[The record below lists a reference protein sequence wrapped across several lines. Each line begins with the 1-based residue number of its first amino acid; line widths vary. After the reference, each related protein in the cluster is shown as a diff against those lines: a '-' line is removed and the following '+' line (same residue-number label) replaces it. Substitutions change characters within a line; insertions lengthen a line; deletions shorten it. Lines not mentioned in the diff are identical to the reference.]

1 MTCVLVIGGAGVFG
15 AHLARTLVE
24 QGLEIVIAGRSLS
37 RARAMADTLPGARA
51 VALDR
56 DRLTAAE
63 LKATGAALVVDAAG
77 PFQGAEPVV
86 ARAALASGLHYI
98 DLADARDFVV
108 RFPDLDAAAKAAG
121 VAMLTGASSTP
132 ALSHAALDHLTEGWR
147 RIDAVEAVICPGAR
161 APRGPAV
168 MAAILSWMGAPVRV
182 FIDGR
187 WTVRRGWSGLH
198 RRPMGAAGPR
208 WASLCETPD
217 LDLMVERHRPA
228 RSALFL
234 AGLEPPVLHFAAWLL
249 AAVSGVV
256 GVRFTGAARSL
267 AALARPLGMFGDDRG
282 AMRVEARGL
291 DAEGRPVTAVWTLS
305 APPGAGP
312 VTPALPAAAAVQA
325 VLSGGVRPG
334 ARPCV
339 SLLTL
344 ADMAPLLNRHG
355 LSTHVAVTPGALFER
370 VLGEDF
376 RRLPEPIRDL
386 HRTLGDSVWSG
397 RASVQ
402 GAGTWAG
409 RLAAAMFG
417 FPGELPEA
425 PVTVRIT
432 SDGRRSLWRRRIGRG
447 RFRSVL
453 TEREG
458 GIVERF
464 GLLSFDLDLAVTDG
478 RLGYSVRGWRIGPMP
493 LPRALA
499 PVTTTHE
506 AVDGEGRFTFDVEIG
521 APLVGRLVRYRGR
534 LTRAG

>member
-1 MTCVLVIGGAGVFG
+1 MTRVLVIGGAGVFG
-15 AHLARTLVE
+15 AHLARALAE
-24 QGLEIVIAGRSLS
+24 QGLEVVIAGRSLS
-37 RARAMADTLPGARA
+37 RAVAMAETLPGALA

-56 DRLTAAE
+56 GRLTAAE
-63 LKATGAALVVDAAG
+63 LRATGAGVVVDAAG
-77 PFQGAEPVV
+77 PFQGTEPVV
-86 ARAALASGLHYI
+86 ARAAPAAGRHYV
-98 DLADARDFVV
+98 DLADARDFVA
-108 RFPDLDAAAKAAG
+108 RFPELDAAARAAG
-121 VAMLTGASSTP
+121 VVMLTGASSTP

-161 APRGPAV
+161 APRGRGV
-168 MAAILSWMGAPVRV
+168 MAALLSWMGAPVRV
-182 FIDGR
+182 FEDGR
-187 WTVRRGWSGLH
+187 WRTRRGWSGLH
-198 RRPMGAAGPR
+198 RRAMGAAGHR

-217 LDLMVERHRPA
+217 LDLMVERHRPT

-249 AAVSGVV
+249 AAVSGAV
-256 GVRFTGAARSL
+256 GVRFTGAARVL
-267 AALARPLGMFGDDRG
+267 AAPARPLGMFGDDRG

-291 DAEGRPVTAVWTLS
+291 DAEGRPVTAVWVLN
-305 APPGAGP
+305 APSGVGP
-312 VTPALPAAAAVQA
+312 VPPALPAAAAVQA
-325 VLSGGVRPG
+325 VLSGRAEPG

-339 SLLTL
+339 GLLTL
-344 ADMAPLLNRHG
+344 EDMAPLLNRHG

-402 GAGTWAG
+402 GARSWAG
-409 RLAAAMFG
+409 RLTAALFG
-417 FPGELPEA
+417 FPGEHPET

-432 SDGRRSLWRRRIGRG
+432 SDGRRSVWRRRIGSG

-458 GIVERF
+458 GVVERF
-464 GLLSFDLDLAVTDG
+464 GLLAFDLDLTVADG
-478 RLGYSVRGWRIGPMP
+478 RLAYSVRGWRLGPVP

-506 AVDGEGRFTFDVEIG
+506 AVDAEGRFTFDVEIS

-534 LTRAG
+534 LTRAV